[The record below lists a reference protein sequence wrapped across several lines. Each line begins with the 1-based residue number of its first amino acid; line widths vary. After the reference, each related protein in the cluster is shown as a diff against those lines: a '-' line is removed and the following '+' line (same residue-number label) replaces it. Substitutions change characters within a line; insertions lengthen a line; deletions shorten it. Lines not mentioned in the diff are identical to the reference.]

1 MEVRQLRDQL
11 FQSEGDELG
20 IRRCRQLAR
29 QKPRQRRP
37 GSGNAP
43 LRADAPPCAV
53 VDGKVDP
60 AELVELL
67 DIMAAMH
74 ARHAFKKSPGA
85 YFVTSVKRIFQRNE
99 VPW

>member
-1 MEVRQLRDQL
+1 MEVRSLRDQL
-11 FQSEGDELG
+11 QQADGDELG

-29 QKPRQRRP
+29 QICDVVKDPAMHP
-37 GSGNAP
+37 SVP
-43 LRADAPPCAV
+43 MRAARAV

-67 DIMAAMH
+67 DIMSAMH
-74 ARHAFKKSPGA
+74 ARRAFKKSPGA
-85 YFVTSVKRIFQRNE
+85 YFVTSIKRIFQRNE